1 MSEGVLYIPQVGR
14 QACDSEFLNNQ
25 RKEKAPPAGGSV
37 AGIKIKQR
45 NGDTFPAG
53 AQRKH

>member
-1 MSEGVLYIPQVGR
+1 MPEGVLYIPQVGR

-37 AGIKIKQR
+37 TGIKIKQR

>member
-1 MSEGVLYIPQVGR
+1 MPEGVLYIPQVGR

-45 NGDTFPAG
+45 NGDTFPVG